1 MALLAGY
8 VIIRCYLPSHSL
20 AQVQRAFPPPHRVEN
35 VSTWNALSSE
45 LRHMRCDVAII
56 DPCTDGDHLAS
67 GRLGTLAVAM
77 HSSAAFPVV
86 GYVSVTA
93 GAMRAVQGLVQ
104 LGASD
109 IVIRGVDDSID
120 ALATTVR
127 RAVATCASARVV
139 TAIGTPW
146 HALPVRLA
154 TAIEGAFH
162 RPELLRSVTDLAT
175 AARTTRRSLDRWL
188 ARAGL
193 SPARTVLSCA
203 RANAAFHLL
212 ASGDV
217 RVADAAVQVGYA
229 SSRSLTRE
237 LSAITGYPA
246 SAIPARLSRDAFAA
260 AIARRLLRHHYD
272 ETALR
277 SY

>member
-1 MALLAGY
+1 L
-8 VIIRCYLPSHSL
+8 V
-20 AQVQRAFPPPHRVEN
+20 
-35 VSTWNALSSE
+35 LSD
-45 LRHMRCDVAII
+45 LRERRCDVAII

-67 GRLGTLAVAM
+67 GRLGALAIAM
-77 HSSAAFPVV
+77 PGIAPVPVV

-93 GAMRAVQGLVQ
+93 CAMRAVQGLVQ
-104 LGASD
+104 LGASE
-109 IVIRGVDDSID
+109 IAIRGVDDSID

-139 TAIGTPW
+139 TAVGTPW
-146 HALPVRLA
+146 HALPVPVA
-154 TAIEGAFH
+154 TAIQMAFH
-162 RPELLRSVTDLAT
+162 RPEQLRSVTDLAT

-203 RANAAFHLL
+203 RVNAAFHLL
-212 ASGDV
+212 TGGNV
-217 RVADAAVQVGYA
+217 RVGEAALQVGYA

-237 LSAITGYPA
+237 LFAITGYPA
-246 SAIPARLSRDAFAA
+246 SAIPARLSRDVFAA
-260 AIARRLLRHHYD
+260 AIARRLVRHPQD
-272 ETALR
+272 EAAAVR